1 MNPETYTYTDENGKE
16 IEEVID
22 NPELTLNGK
31 SIKIPIPK
39 QADIDTVMETLKSL
53 DCRAR
58 VDYNIS
64 NIVLEEV
71 GAYFSGQKSAK
82 ETADVIQSRVKVYIL
97 ESK

>member
-1 MNPETYTYTDENGKE
+1 MK
-16 IEEVID
+16 
-22 NPELTLNGK
+22 
-31 SIKIPIPK
+31 
-39 QADIDTVMETLKSL
+39 TLKSL